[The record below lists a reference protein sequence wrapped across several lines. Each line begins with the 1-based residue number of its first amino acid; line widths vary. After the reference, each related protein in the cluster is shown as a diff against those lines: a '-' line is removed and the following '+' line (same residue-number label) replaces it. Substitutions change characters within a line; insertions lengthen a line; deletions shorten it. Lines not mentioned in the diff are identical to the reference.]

1 MRTGSMAE
9 GISLLVFG
17 SLAFDEIYRYDGT
30 VRDHLLD
37 RRDSSLYLNIRARG
51 PEIRRGG
58 CGGNVSF
65 TLGSLHLPIHL
76 FSWIGRDGDEYVEF
90 LRHRGVDTG
99 SVIKDASASTP
110 RAVLLSDRRNDQVLI
125 FSTQQTPAGW
135 RLPKHVD
142 AALAVVTTGIPEKTE
157 EITSWLGDCDIPYI
171 IDPGK
176 FILDIPPA
184 HMVRILEGADT
195 IILNEYERDLLLK
208 RCGLDMEDLLT
219 QGRSLVVTRDS
230 RGATLFQDTGKED
243 IPAVKPGCFI
253 DPAGAGDAFLAGFA
267 AGRYMGYSLL
277 WSARMGSAAASFALE
292 KQGAQEHD
300 ITMDRCMER
309 VTALFGTPP

>member
-37 RRDSSLYLNIRARG
+37 RRDSSLYLNIRAHG
-51 PEIRRGG
+51 PDIRRGG

-65 TLGSLHLPIHL
+65 TLGSLQLPVRL

-99 SVIKDASASTP
+99 CIIKAASASTP

-125 FSTQQTPAGW
+125 FSTQQTPADW
-135 RLPKHVD
+135 HLPKHAD
-142 AALAVVTTGIPEKTE
+142 AALAVVTTGIPGKTG
-157 EITSWLGDCDIPYI
+157 EITSWLGDRGIPYI

-184 HMVRILEGADT
+184 HMVRVLEGADT
-195 IILNEYERDLLLK
+195 IVLNEYERDLLLK

-219 QGRSLVVTRDS
+219 QGRSLVVTRGS
-230 RGATLFQDTGKED
+230 RGATLYQDTGKED
-243 IPAVKPGCFI
+243 IPAVKPGGFV
-253 DPAGAGDAFLAGFA
+253 DPTGAGDAFLAGFA

-277 WSARMGSAAASFALE
+277 WSARVGSASASFALE
-292 KQGAQEHD
+292 KEGAQEHV
-300 ITMDRCMER
+300 ISLDRCMER
-309 VTALFGTPP
+309 VASTFGMPV